1 VYAPGRKKQAFDTN
15 ASLATVSISPSILS
29 NPNKQGIAV
38 QKKPS
43 LPRLHPNIWAVTVTS
58 FLTDISSEMIVYLI
72 PLFLANILGVRTAV
86 IGLIDGIAETT
97 ASLLKIYSGAL
108 SDKLGKRKG
117 LAVLGYG
124 LSTIAKPFLYFANS
138 WGWVLGVRFADRTG
152 KGIRTAPRDALVAA
166 STDESSRGLAF
177 GLHRAGDT
185 AGAFLGLGIASL
197 IIWLTQ
203 SGAAELTRK
212 TFQTAVLASIL
223 PAVLAVVV
231 LALGAKEVAVIAP
244 KRESG
249 QKSGR
254 MRLSLKGMD
263 LRFKSFLLVVVLFT
277 LGNSSDSF
285 IVLRAQERGLSVLQT
300 MFMLMTFTA
309 IYTIFSGPLGA
320 LSDKIGR
327 RRLIVSGW
335 LAYGL
340 VYLGFAF
347 SQAGW
352 HIWALFGLYGVYY
365 AATEGT
371 AKALVADLVP
381 DAQRGTAYGLFNAA
395 IGLTALP
402 ASVIAGILWQGLGA
416 WAGFGASAPFFF
428 GAAMALLATL
438 LFWRL
443 VR

>member
-1 VYAPGRKKQAFDTN
+1 MKPDQ
-15 ASLATVSISPSILS
+15 P
-29 NPNKQGIAV
+29 PNSTG
-38 QKKPS
+38 P
-43 LPRLHPNIWAVTVTS
+43 LPKLRNLHPNIWAATATS

-72 PLFLANILGVRTAV
+72 PLFLANVLGVRTAI

-97 ASLLKIYSGAL
+97 ASLLKIYSGVL
-108 SDKLGKRKG
+108 SDKLGNRKW

-138 WGWVLGVRFADRTG
+138 WGWVLGVRFGDRAG

-166 STDESSRGLAF
+166 STGEETRGLAF

-185 AGAFLGLGIASL
+185 AGAFLGISIAAL
-197 IIWLTQ
+197 IIWMTQ
-203 SGAAELTRK
+203 TNDSLLSVA
-212 TFQTAVLASIL
+212 TFRTAVLVSIV
-223 PAVLAVVV
+223 PAVLAVIV
-231 LALGAKEVAVIAP
+231 LAVGAKEVTVAG
-244 KRESG
+244 K
-249 QKSGR
+249 KSSVL
-254 MRLSLKGMD
+254 RLSLKNMD
-263 LRFKSFLLVVVLFT
+263 NRFKSFLFVIVLFT

-309 IYTIFSGPLGA
+309 IYTVLSGPLGA
-320 LSDKIGR
+320 LSDKVGR
-327 RRLIVSGW
+327 RRLIIGGW

-347 SQAGW
+347 SATGW

-381 DAQRGTAYGLFNAA
+381 DTQRGTAYGLFNAA
-395 IGLTALP
+395 IGLSALP
-402 ASVIAGILWQGLGA
+402 ASVIAGALWQGIGG
-416 WAGFGASAPFFF
+416 WNGFGASAPFFF
-428 GAAMALLATL
+428 GALMALLACVM
-438 LFWRL
+438 FWRW

>member
-1 VYAPGRKKQAFDTN
+1 MEANSSQPKGLR
-15 ASLATVSISPSILS
+15 
-29 NPNKQGIAV
+29 
-38 QKKPS
+38 
-43 LPRLHPNIWAVTVTS
+43 RLHPNIWVVTATS

-108 SDKLGKRKG
+108 SDKLGNRKW
-117 LAVLGYG
+117 LAVIGYG

-138 WGWVLGVRFADRTG
+138 WGWVLGVRFTDRAG

-166 STDESSRGLAF
+166 STDEKSRGLAF

-185 AGAFLGLGIASL
+185 AGAFLGIGIAAL

-203 SGAAELTRK
+203 TNESLLEVA
-212 TFQTAVLASIL
+212 TFRTAVLVSII
-223 PAVLAVVV
+223 PAVLAVIV
-231 LALGAKEVAVIAP
+231 LALGAKEVEVA
-244 KRESG
+244 G
-249 QKSGR
+249 QKSSAL
-254 MRLSLKGMD
+254 RLSLKGLD
-263 LRFKSFLLVVVLFT
+263 KRFKAFLLVMILFT

-309 IYTIFSGPLGA
+309 IYTVLSGPLGA
-320 LSDKIGR
+320 LSDKVGR
-327 RRLIVSGW
+327 RRLIIGGW

-347 SQAGW
+347 SATGW

-402 ASVIAGILWQGLGA
+402 ASLIAGVLWQGVGA
-416 WAGFGASAPFFF
+416 WTGFGASAPFFF
-428 GAAMALLATL
+428 GAAMALLAMF
-438 LFWRL
+438 LFWQT